1 MPFRFILKFIKLE
14 SSSGI
19 ILFFAAAIAMIA
31 SNTPLNTYYTAF
43 QASRPV
49 ILFINDGCM
58 SIFFL
63 LVGLEIKRELLE
75 GELNSFSKAI
85 LPGISAIGGMLVPAV
100 IYFIF
105 NRHDALALRG
115 WAIPTATDIAF
126 SLGILSLL
134 GKRIPTS
141 LRIFLMALAIFD
153 DLGAI
158 IIIATFYTS
167 IIHILALIGAL
178 FFSIILFLMN
188 YFELKKISLFLII
201 GFLLWFCIFKSG
213 IHATIA
219 GVILALF
226 IPAKKADQKLK
237 SPLQTLE
244 HALHPWVAF
253 AILPLF
259 AFANA
264 GITFSANTFSHLLL
278 PISMGIS
285 AGLFF
290 GKLIGIYTSTLLA
303 VKLKLSS
310 LPKEITN
317 TGLLGISLIAGVGF
331 TMSLFIGGLA
341 FGGNVEHAE
350 FVRIGVLMGS
360 IISGLLGYFILQ
372 SAYKKIIAKV
382 DA

>member
-1 MPFRFILKFIKLE
+1 MPFQFIRQFIKLE
-14 SSSGI
+14 SSAGFF
-19 ILFFAAAIAMIA
+19 LFFSAAIAMIA
-31 SNTPLNTYYTAF
+31 SNTPLNTYYLAF
-43 QASRPV
+43 QESKSV
-49 ILFINDGCM
+49 IFFINDGCM

-85 LPGISAIGGMLVPAV
+85 LPGIAPIGGMLVPAI

-105 NRHDALALRG
+105 NRHDSVALRG

-141 LRIFLMALAIFD
+141 LKIFLMALAIFD

-167 IIHILALIGAL
+167 TIHILALLGAL
-178 FFSIILFLMN
+178 FFAIILFFMN
-188 YFELKKISLFLII
+188 YLELRKISLFLII
-201 GFLLWFCIFKSG
+201 GFLLWFCVFKSG

-244 HALHPWVAF
+244 HTLHPWVAF

-264 GITFSANTFSHLLL
+264 GISFSANTFSHLLL
-278 PISMGIS
+278 PIPMGIA
-285 AGLFF
+285 AGLLF
-290 GKLIGIYTSTLLA
+290 GKTIGIYTSTWLA
-303 VKLKLSS
+303 VKFKISS
-310 LPKEITN
+310 LPKEFTEI
-317 TGLLGISLIAGVGF
+317 GLLGISLIAGVGF

-341 FGGNVEHAE
+341 FSNSVEYAE

-360 IISGLLGYFILQ
+360 IISGLLGYLVLR
-372 SAYKKIIAKV
+372 SSY
-382 DA
+382 

>member
-1 MPFRFILKFIKLE
+1 MPLRFILKFIKLE

-19 ILFFAAAIAMIA
+19 ILFFAAAMAMIA
-31 SNTPLNTYYTAF
+31 SNTPLNTYYAAF
-43 QASRPV
+43 QSSKPV

-85 LPGISAIGGMLVPAV
+85 LPGISAIGGMLVPAI

-105 NRHDALALRG
+105 NRHDSIALRG

-141 LRIFLMALAIFD
+141 LKIFLMALAIFD

-167 IIHILALIGAL
+167 VIHLLALLGAL
-178 FFSIILFLMN
+178 FFAIILFLMN
-188 YFELKKISLFLII
+188 YINVKKIILFLIM
-201 GFLLWFCIFKSG
+201 GFFLWFCIFKSG

-226 IPAKKADQKLK
+226 IPVKNSDPKLK

-253 AILPLF
+253 SILPLF
-259 AFANA
+259 AFTNA
-264 GITFSANTFSHLLL
+264 GISFSANTFSHLLL
-278 PISMGIS
+278 PIPVGTA

-290 GKLIGIYTSTLLA
+290 GKMIGIYTSTLLA

-310 LPKEITN
+310 LPKEITKI
-317 TGLLGISLIAGVGF
+317 GLFGISLIAGVGF

-341 FGGNVEHAE
+341 FGSNVEYAE
-350 FVRIGVLMGS
+350 FVRIGVLLGS
-360 IISGLLGYFILQ
+360 ILSGSFGYFILR
-372 SAYKKIIAKV
+372 SVYEKKG
-382 DA
+382 

>member
-19 ILFFAAAIAMIA
+19 ILFFAAAMAMIA

-43 QASRPV
+43 QESKTIIV
-49 ILFINDGCM
+49 FINDACM
-58 SIFFL
+58 SLFFL

-75 GELNSFSKAI
+75 GELNSLSKAI
-85 LPGISAIGGMLVPAV
+85 LPGIAAIGGMLVPAI

-105 NRHDALALRG
+105 NRHDPVALRG

-126 SLGILSLL
+126 SLGILSFL

-141 LRIFLMALAIFD
+141 LKIFLMALAIFD

-167 IIHILALIGAL
+167 TIHFLALIGAL
-178 FFSIILFLMN
+178 FFTIILFLMN
-188 YFELKKISLFLII
+188 YFNFKKIMLFILV
-201 GFLLWFCIFKSG
+201 GFLLWLCILKSG
-213 IHATIA
+213 IHPTIA

-226 IPAKKADQKLK
+226 IPAKNSDIQLK

-244 HALHPWVAF
+244 HTLHPWVAF

-264 GITFSANTFSHLLL
+264 GILFSTKTFTHLLL
-278 PISMGIS
+278 PIPLGIA

-290 GKLIGIYTSTLLA
+290 GKMIGIYTSTLLA
-303 VKLKLSS
+303 VKFKISS
-310 LPKEITN
+310 LPKEITKI
-317 TGLLGISLIAGVGF
+317 GLFGMSLIAGVGF

-341 FGGNVEHAE
+341 FGDSVEYADC
-350 FVRIGVLMGS
+350 VRIGVIAGS
-360 IISGLLGYFILQ
+360 IASGLLGYFILR
-372 SAYKKIIAKV
+372 SIYRTRETN
-382 DA
+382 

>member
-19 ILFFAAAIAMIA
+19 ILFFAAGIAMIA
-31 SNTPLNTYYTAF
+31 SNTPLNAYYAAF
-43 QASRPV
+43 QASKPV

-85 LPGISAIGGMLVPAV
+85 LPGISAIGGMLVPAI

-105 NRHDALALRG
+105 NRHDSVALRG

-141 LRIFLMALAIFD
+141 LKIFLMALAIFD

-167 IIHILALIGAL
+167 TIHILALLGAL
-178 FFSIILFLMN
+178 FFAIILFFMN
-188 YFELKKISLFLII
+188 YLELKKINLFLLI

-226 IPAKKADQKLK
+226 IPAKKVDQKLK

-244 HALHPWVAF
+244 HTLHPWVAF

-259 AFANA
+259 AFAFANA
-264 GITFSANTFSHLLL
+264 GISFSENTFTHLLL
-278 PISMGIS
+278 PIPIGIAS
-285 AGLFF
+285 GLFL

-310 LPKEITN
+310 LPKEITK

-341 FGGNVEHAE
+341 FGSNVEYAE
-350 FVRIGVLMGS
+350 FVRIGVLLGS
-360 IISGLLGYFILQ
+360 ILSGSFGYFILR
-372 SAYKKIIAKV
+372 SVYEKNG
-382 DA
+382 